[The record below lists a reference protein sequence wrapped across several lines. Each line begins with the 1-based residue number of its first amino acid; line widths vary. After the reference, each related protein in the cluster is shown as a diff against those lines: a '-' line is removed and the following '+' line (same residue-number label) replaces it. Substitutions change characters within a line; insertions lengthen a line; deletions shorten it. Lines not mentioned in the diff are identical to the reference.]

1 MFDYKLILM
10 DGSVVTTSA
19 HTPATSTTR
28 SATTGAAVIDLGA
41 GGTPAGGLTGVLICP
56 DDLAAIA
63 DAYTLTAYLQASDTE
78 DMSAATDIERLGSFG
93 VANATTGV
101 ILGSE
106 TPCVATVRFATKKRY
121 IRVNATVDG
130 AVGSAFGYIKVYL
143 EPYTFKKL

>member
-1 MFDYKLILM
+1 MFDSKLILM

-56 DDLAAIA
+56 DDLVAGA

-121 IRVNATVDG
+121 IRVNL
-130 AVGSAFGYIKVYL
+130 AVNFDFGYIKVYI